1 LRDLILHNGERS
13 GFGNVKKGAKGAVI
27 MSFMDKQVMN
37 IGTVSELTGLSERR
51 IRYYENRKLI
61 SPKRTVGGTR
71 KYSFRDIEKLVE
83 IGKQMEI
90 GWMTAEIRHRA
101 MKRGTE
107 SAAHG

>member
-1 LRDLILHNGERS
+1 
-13 GFGNVKKGAKGAVI
+13 

-61 SPKRTVGGTR
+61 TPKRTVGGTR

-83 IGKQMEI
+83 IGKQIEV
-90 GWMTAEIRHRA
+90 GWMTAEIRHSA
-101 MKRGTE
+101 KKRGID